1 MKTIIA
7 VFTLMCF
14 TLTITAQVDETPI
27 DTTSYAP
34 LYTYVETPEYHPKNF
49 LKTNLSSFVLR
60 NFSITYERI
69 FTKRFS
75 LNLGVRWMPNGN
87 LPLKNTIIKI
97 VGDDSDNSTED
108 EDLEDFIRETEVGGI
123 AITLEPRF
131 YIGEGY
137 GKGFYFAPYYRY
149 SNFKFG
155 KISVD
160 YQNEFNV
167 EKTILIGG
175 SIHAHSAGLMIGA
188 QYFLG
193 KGFVLDWWIIGAHY
207 GFSNGDLT
215 GSTAIPLNEYEQQ
228 EIKDVINGIEFSDN
242 IKEIN
247 VDSNGVEVI
256 MEGPWAG
263 IRAFGISVGY
273 RF

>member
-1 MKTIIA
+1 MKNSIA
-7 VFTLMCF
+7 LFIVMCF
-14 TLTITAQVDETPI
+14 AATMTAQVDETPA
-27 DTTSYAP
+27 DTTENA
-34 LYTYVETPEYHPKNF
+34 YTERYTETSEYRPENF
-49 LKTNLSSFVLR
+49 LKTNLSSFVFR

-75 LNLGVRWMPNGN
+75 LSLGVRWMPNGN

-97 VGDDSDNSTED
+97 AEDESEGSTD

-149 SNFKFG
+149 TNFKFG

-160 YQNEFNV
+160 YQNEFNE
-167 EKTILIGG
+167 EKTIFIDGNI
-175 SIHAHSAGLMIGA
+175 SAHSAGLMIGA

-207 GFSNGDLT
+207 GFSNGDLSGT
-215 GSTAIPLNEYEQQ
+215 PSSPLSEYEQQ
-228 EIKDVINGIEFSDN
+228 EVHDALDGIEFSDN

-247 VDSNGVEVI
+247 VDSNGAEVI